1 MVQARGVHEVAIR
14 VRDLARSEAFYR
26 SLLGAAA
33 AGRDEDHHRVFLGVA
48 GRRAMIVLQEDKGDW
63 PAQRH
68 KFAVDERDI
77 DRAAALLRAQ
87 GIEARGPVIDEGSA
101 RKSLH
106 VNDPDGNSLDFYAPL
121 NGH

>member
-26 SLLGAAA
+26 SLLGAATGA
-33 AGRDEDHHRVFLGVA
+33 RDEDHHRVFLGAA

-63 PAQRH
+63 RAQRH
-68 KFAVDERDI
+68 KFAVGERDI
-77 DRAAALLRAQ
+77 DRAAALLREL
-87 GIEARGPVIDEGSA
+87 GITARGPVIDERGT

-106 VNDPDGNSLDFYAPL
+106 VDDPDGNSLDFYAPL
-121 NGH
+121 NVR